1 MSASREDITAL
12 LEKARSKLK
21 TAHIDFENGQYDDSV
36 SRAYYAVFHG
46 MTAMLLSRS
55 LSFSSHG
62 QTIGAFNREFI
73 KTGLIDKDYSMHI
86 QSLFD
91 DRQLGDY
98 DALSVISRETA
109 KRHLDLAGRLL
120 ETVSAYLSSA

>member
-1 MSASREDITAL
+1 MSPPREEIAAL
-12 LEKARSKLK
+12 LEKARSKQK
-21 TAHIDFENGQYDDSV
+21 TAHIDFENGRFDDSV
-36 SRAYYAVFHG
+36 SRAYYAAFHA
-46 MTAMLLSRS
+46 MTAMLLSRN
-55 LSFSSHG
+55 LTFSSHG

-73 KTGLIDKDYSMHI
+73 KTGIIEKEYSMHI

-109 KRHLDLAGRLL
+109 RGHLDVTDRLL
-120 ETVSAYLSSA
+120 DTVSAYLASE